1 MNSHAQRYDI
11 IVVGAGPAGSIAA
24 QTAAMEGR
32 RVCLVERK
40 MQAGF
45 PVRCG
50 EGIGIKGAVFNK
62 FDVDEKWIKRRIN
75 KIRLVAPDTTVV
87 EVRQG
92 AESYILDRK
101 IMDLDLV
108 QSAIV
113 AGADYHCATTI
124 RSVRRI
130 EKQLYACASDM
141 GARIRQAAT
150 AVLRPQNVAYEAS
163 R

>member
-87 EVRQG
+87 EIRQG

-101 IMDLDLV
+101 IMDLDLATR
-108 QSAIV
+108 AIA